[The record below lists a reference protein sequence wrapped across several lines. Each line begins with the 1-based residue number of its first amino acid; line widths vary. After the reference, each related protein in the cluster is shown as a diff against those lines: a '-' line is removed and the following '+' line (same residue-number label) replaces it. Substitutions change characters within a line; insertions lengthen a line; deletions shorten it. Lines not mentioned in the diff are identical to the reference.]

1 MGFIRLAHIY
11 ASELY
16 PLTHRDLK
24 HEAKSGVML
33 RASSEVGLQIR
44 LIHAAKFL
52 DDFLI
57 N

>member
-1 MGFIRLAHIY
+1 LAHIY